1 MSRQAMSEESI
12 EPVLP
17 VSFLIEG
24 KRYEVYRAP
33 EDGED
38 MQLEGEDGYLLHGP
52 NELLAMILTGAYK
65 VIIRDE
71 EESTLN

>member
-1 MSRQAMSEESI
+1 MNDQTI

-17 VSFLIEG
+17 VYFLIDG

-52 NELLAMILTGAYK
+52 DELLAMILTGAYK

>member
-1 MSRQAMSEESI
+1 MREEP

-17 VSFLIEG
+17 VFFLSDG
-24 KRYEVYRAP
+24 KRYEGYRAP

-52 NELLAMILTGAYK
+52 NDLLAMILSGAYR
-65 VIIRDE
+65 VIVRE
-71 EESTLN
+71 EEQVNFN

>member
-1 MSRQAMSEESI
+1 MSEE
-12 EPVLP
+12 PDRVLP
-17 VSFLIEG
+17 VFFLIDG

-52 NELLAMILTGAYK
+52 NDLLAMILSGAYR
-65 VIIRDE
+65 VIVRE
-71 EESTLN
+71 EEQVNFN